1 MPTLIQTYNP
11 LGLLN
16 WLKFLSTPTP
26 NLNPLLLSSTNVIDS
41 KFTNFLFDNL
51 NLKLIFVKFFK
62 MIKIPPPILVLIL
75 ATSNYF
81 SQNQLETIY
90 LPYKHSISILILLV
104 GTLVLI
110 NPVFKFIKSKTTVNP
125 LKFVNVNKLVTSGI
139 YKYSRN
145 PMYLGMILIIISTS
159 IFYLNYYSMVTP
171 FIFYF
176 WINRFQ
182 IKREE
187 IFLKERFG
195 KEYLSY
201 MSKSRRWI

>member
-1 MPTLIQTYNP
+1 
-11 LGLLN
+11 
-16 WLKFLSTPTP
+16 
-26 NLNPLLLSSTNVIDS
+26 
-41 KFTNFLFDNL
+41 
-51 NLKLIFVKFFK
+51 

-75 ATSNYF
+75 ITSNYF
-81 SQNQLETIY
+81 SQNRLEIIY
-90 LPYKHSISILILLV
+90 LPFKYSTSVLILLV
-104 GTLVLI
+104 GSLILI

-125 LKFVNVNKLVTSGI
+125 VKFKKVNKLVTSGI

-159 IFYLNYYSMVTP
+159 IFYLNYYSVVTP

-187 IFLKERFG
+187 IFLKEKFG

-201 MSKSRRWI
+201 MSKTRRWI